1 MLNKP
6 VIGLYAT
13 SNPRRTGPYK
23 NMNYT
28 INKYPE
34 ALRKFENKDENDV
47 KWGFRV
53 RDKNAMSLIKI
64 EDVKNMIEKIMN

>member
-1 MLNKP
+1 
-6 VIGLYAT
+6 
-13 SNPRRTGPYK
+13 
-23 NMNYT
+23 MNYT